1 MFLETWVSTQA
12 TRPPSVFLLTE
23 NDVAKER
30 GLGVRS
36 NCAGFRCQVGP
47 ACWRKKATLERVASS
62 ILILKD

>member
-12 TRPPSVFLLTE
+12 TRPGILLTGNE
-23 NDVAKER
+23 VAKER